1 MATATGDK
9 AKGGKVVLEKGQ
21 KTRMQLAPHQVLVRP
36 LVTEKGM
43 HRSTRLNQ
51 YAFEINKLAT
61 KADVK
66 QAVEELFDVRVLKVR
81 TQSRKGKPRRFKFR
95 YGYTK
100 DWKKAIVTLDP
111 EHRIDFF

>member
-1 MATATGDK
+1 MATATK
-9 AKGGKVVLEKGQ
+9 TKQSKLPPGQ
-21 KTRMQLAPHQVLVRP
+21 KTRMQLQPHQILLRP

-51 YAFEINKLAT
+51 YAFEINALAT
-61 KADVK
+61 KEDVK
-66 QAVEELFDVRVLKVR
+66 NAVEEMFDVRVLKVR
-81 TQSRKGKPRRFKFR
+81 TQNRKGKPRRYRFR

-100 DWKKAIVTLDP
+100 GWKKAIVTLDP